1 MSDRIKTLKPLN
13 RYVTIVPHFD
23 TKTTESGVLL
33 PDDFKEE
40 ESRFVK
46 ATIIEIAT
54 DCKEDLKRMQRTAK
68 SNVEA
73 VVDRSMIEEVQLAD
87 RKHYVILE
95 NYIVGIYRR
104 PDEN

>member
-1 MSDRIKTLKPLN
+1 MSDRIKSLKPLN
-13 RYVTIVPHFD
+13 RHVTIVPHFGEQ
-23 TKTTESGVLL
+23 KTDNGVIL
-33 PDDFKEE
+33 PEDFKQE

-46 ATIIEIAT
+46 ATIVDIAT

-68 SNVEA
+68 SNVVA
-73 VVDRSMIEEVQLAD
+73 VVVRSMIEQIELDD

-95 NYIVGIYRR
+95 NHIVGVYRR